1 MYSLKSQANRIIW
14 LWRFQRKKSSKGTRK
29 AIGIDCRVQHN
40 IDVAKDRIN
49 EYCSIKNKD
58 RSERIEMLREIY
70 SGIIPKPE
78 AGDQDQDQDHVSV
91 HNYTLLY

>member
-1 MYSLKSQANRIIW
+1 MELIVEYNTISMW
-14 LWRFQRKKSSKGTRK
+14 
-29 AIGIDCRVQHN
+29 
-40 IDVAKDRIN
+40 AKDRIN
-49 EYCSIKNKD
+49 EYFSIKNKD

-78 AGDQDQDQDHVSV
+78 AGDQDHVSV

>member
-1 MYSLKSQANRIIW
+1 M
-14 LWRFQRKKSSKGTRK
+14 
-29 AIGIDCRVQHN
+29 
-40 IDVAKDRIN
+40 AKDRIN
-49 EYCSIKNKD
+49 EYFSIKNKD

-91 HNYTLLY
+91 HNYTFLY

>member
-1 MYSLKSQANRIIW
+1 M
-14 LWRFQRKKSSKGTRK
+14 
-29 AIGIDCRVQHN
+29 
-40 IDVAKDRIN
+40 AKDRIN
-49 EYCSIKNKD
+49 EYFSIKNKD

-78 AGDQDQDQDHVSV
+78 AGDQDQDQDNVSV

>member
-1 MYSLKSQANRIIW
+1 M
-14 LWRFQRKKSSKGTRK
+14 WRFQRKKSSKGTRK
-29 AIGIDCRVQHN
+29 AIGIECRVQHN

-49 EYCSIKNKD
+49 EYFSIKNKD

-78 AGDQDQDQDHVSV
+78 AGDYDQDNVSV